1 MRRLA
6 QSQQRLLI
14 AVAIALLTV
23 AVFWQILGHPFV
35 SFDDG
40 LYVTENPAVLGGVS
54 KSGVAWAFSTT
65 HATNWHPLTWLSHMI
80 DVELFGIDP
89 RGHHLT
95 SLLLHA
101 LNSSLL
107 FLLLSRIT
115 GANWP
120 SAFTA
125 AAFAVHPL
133 RVESVA
139 WIAERKDVL
148 GGLFWILTM
157 GAYIRYA
164 ERETLGRYLC
174 VVLLFALGLMA
185 KPMLVTLPFA
195 LLLLDFWPL
204 SRLPRWGIL
213 CGRFPDGRVPTGGPG
228 VLAEKIPLFL
238 LTAVSCILTYFASSY
253 GGALIEGGKIP
264 YLVKASNALVS
275 YAIYA
280 GKTVWPS
287 SLAIFYPH
295 PNAIPPIWTIAGAA
309 ALAAIATV
317 VSIWFGKRFP
327 YLPVGLFWFAGTL
340 IPVIGLVQV
349 GSQGM
354 ADRYTYIPSIGLFI
368 AAAWGIRDL
377 SAGWR
382 QREGVLAC
390 LFGIVIL
397 ALSAVTL
404 RQLTY
409 WSSDTALFTHA
420 IEVTSGN
427 FLAESKLGVALA
439 KQGKAEEAITHYR
452 KSIAILPSFVDA
464 HYNLAVDLGKLG
476 RTDEAIA
483 SYRKTLEYYPGHVYA
498 HNNLGALLAEGGDL
512 DAAIAQYKEAI
523 HLRHNFL
530 LAYNNLGTALGKQGK
545 LDESIHYLS
554 QAARINPQDA
564 MTQLNL
570 GVSWKMK
577 GDLGTALYHFREAQR
592 LRPGDPI
599 IKKQIEAIIPP
610 ANR

>member
-6 QSQQRLLI
+6 QSPQRLLI
-14 AVAIALLTV
+14 AAALALLAV
-23 AVFWQILGHPFV
+23 AVFWQVLGHPFV
-35 SFDDG
+35 NLDDG
-40 LYVTENPAVLGGVS
+40 DYVTTNPVVLGGLS
-54 KSGVAWAFSTT
+54 KSGLVWAFSTM
-65 HATNWHPLTWLSHMI
+65 HSTNWHPLTWLSHMV
-80 DVELFGIDP
+80 DVELFGLNP

-107 FLLLSRIT
+107 FLLLSRMT

-120 SAFTA
+120 SAFVA

-157 GAYIRYA
+157 GAYVRYT
-164 ERETLGRYLC
+164 ERATLERYLC

-195 LLLLDFWPL
+195 LLLLDYWPL
-204 SRLPRWGIL
+204 SRLPRGGIL
-213 CGRFPDGRVPTGGPG
+213 SGKFPDGSVQTSGPG
-228 VLAEKIPLFL
+228 VFVEKIPLFL
-238 LTAVSCILTYFASSY
+238 LTVVSCVFTYTASRY
-253 GGALIEGGKIP
+253 GGALVGHGKIP
-264 YLVKASNALVS
+264 FLVKATNALVS
-275 YAIYA
+275 YVIYVR
-280 GKTVWPS
+280 KTMWPS
-287 SLAIFYPH
+287 SLAVFYPH

-309 ALAAIATV
+309 ALVVVATV
-317 VSIWFGKRFP
+317 VSIRYVKRLP
-327 YLPVGLFWFAGTL
+327 YFAVGLFWFAGTL

-368 AAAWGIRDL
+368 AAAWGVRDL

-390 LFGIVIL
+390 LFGVVIL

-409 WSSDTALFTHA
+409 WNSNTALFTHA

-427 FLAESKLGVALA
+427 FLAESSLGVALA
-439 KQGKAEEAITHYR
+439 AQGKTEEAIAHYR
-452 KSIAILPSFVDA
+452 KAIAILPTFVDA
-464 HYNLAVDLGKLG
+464 HYNLAVDLARLG
-476 RTDEAIA
+476 RTDEAIS
-483 SYRKTLEYYPGHVYA
+483 SYRKTLEYNPRHAFA
-498 HNNLGALLAEGGDL
+498 HNNLGVLLAERGEL

-523 HLRHNFL
+523 RIRYNFL
-530 LAYNNLGTALGKQGK
+530 RAYNNLGAALGQQGK

-554 QAARINPQDA
+554 QAARINPQDV
-564 MTQLNL
+564 MTHLNL
-570 GVSWKMK
+570 GVAWQMK
-577 GDLGTALYHFREAQR
+577 GNLDEAIHHFREAQS
-592 LRPGDPI
+592 LRPGDPAI
-599 IKKQIEAIIPP
+599 AKHIEAIGLP